1 MIKRT
6 IQISS
11 PSLVTTENEQVVI
24 KNRETG
30 SIASIP
36 IEDIGT
42 LIIESLQITITT
54 TVISKLL
61 SMNSAIVFCD
71 YYHLPI
77 GVCLP
82 MQGNFAQTERLAKQI
97 ELKLPTKKNLW
108 AQLVKAKIRNQS
120 LVLDKYNLDSLTLRK
135 KIEKI
140 KSGDSSNQEGSA
152 SAYYWKTLFPSKD
165 FKRERYGIYPNNLLN
180 YGYSI
185 LRAIVAREL
194 VSVGLHPSIGLFH
207 KNKYNPFCLADD
219 IMEPF
224 RPVVDDI
231 VYKYYLVHPE
241 YEELNKSTKQELL
254 MVSYSIVKV
263 NNKKQQISFA
273 IQNTCSSLVNCI
285 MNKSKKLVLP
295 ELWN

>member
-1 MIKRT
+1 MVKRT
-6 IQISS
+6 IHISS
-11 PSLVTTENEQVVI
+11 PSLVTTENEQLVI

-61 SMNSAIVFCD
+61 SMNSALVFCD
-71 YYHLPI
+71 YYHLPN

-231 VYKYYLVHPE
+231 VYKYYLDHPE